1 MMQQSCNIT
10 NLDDATSSINIIQ
23 AITVIRPNSNK
34 LRPTYKYYSEG
45 MAETEK
51 REEP

>member
-10 NLDDATSSINIIQ
+10 NLDDTTSSINIIQ

-34 LRPTYKYYSEG
+34 LTYIYYSEG